1 MSDVSSSSPLRSLG
15 SRLIG
20 LLGLNRSILLA
31 SGPRFFG
38 MVLGPIGSIIIVYT
52 LSTAQQ
58 GMFYVFM
65 SMLGLRSFF
74 ELGATACIGQMTPHH
89 LSEDGKTPSAEMV
102 SIAQRWMATV
112 ALIFGLFSLALG
124 FLYLTWCGYRDP
136 WTHILWIA
144 AVIPTALS
152 GIQEGRLQLMYGA
165 GQVDEVSRIRWW
177 VMIFQYVVQWGL
189 LLVGAGLLSFSCAA
203 LAVVII
209 QEWRL
214 RKGQSWLFGASSR
227 TDTGLR
233 AQLRSEMGSLVKR
246 SSIVYLAG
254 FFVLNIQQP
263 ILFRFAGAEA
273 SARFGF
279 TLMIINSLLG
289 TASLWGMTAFPH
301 FARSVAEGRV
311 DEGFKKF
318 RATWFRAVFVA
329 SLALIA
335 AVCAVEILRMVPRF
349 HDRLM
354 PLLAMLPLGIAV
366 WIQTVGNCAT
376 YWPRAFKQE
385 PYVPTAVTQM
395 LITPLVAW
403 LAVIW
408 YGPDAISW
416 ANLISWI
423 AGGMTM
429 FFITR
434 AFLPGR
440 PLAVKFQPKHAD

>member
-1 MSDVSSSSPLRSLG
+1 
-15 SRLIG
+15 
-20 LLGLNRSILLA
+20 
-31 SGPRFFG
+31 
-38 MVLGPIGSIIIVYT
+38 MV
-52 LSTAQQ
+52 
-58 GMFYVFM
+58 
-65 SMLGLRSFF
+65 
-74 ELGATACIGQMTPHH
+74 
-89 LSEDGKTPSAEMV
+89 
-102 SIAQRWMATV
+102 
-112 ALIFGLFSLALG
+112 
-124 FLYLTWCGYRDP
+124 
-136 WTHILWIA
+136 
-144 AVIPTALS
+144 
-152 GIQEGRLQLMYGA
+152 
-165 GQVDEVSRIRWW
+165 
-177 VMIFQYVVQWGL
+177 
-189 LLVGAGLLSFSCAA
+189 
-203 LAVVII
+203 
-209 QEWRL
+209 
-214 RKGQSWLFGASSR
+214 
-227 TDTGLR
+227 
-233 AQLRSEMGSLVKR
+233 SLVKR

-289 TASLWGMTAFPH
+289 IASLWGMTAFPH
-301 FARSVAEGRV
+301 FARLVAEGRV
-311 DEGFKKF
+311 DEGFQKF

-329 SLALIA
+329 SLASVA
-335 AVCAVEILRMVPRF
+335 AICAVEILRMVPRF

-423 AGGMTM
+423 AGGTTM

-440 PLAVKFQPKHAD
+440 RLAMEFQPKHGD